1 MITFTYEFTQYNN
14 CIECKKRLG
23 LSIASSR
30 CIYDIEYN
38 NIITFKI
45 KTLFYTKTYK
55 SFDTETYK
63 SRIRDLTKCCGPNL
77 IFYITPIATLHK
89 KLLL

>member
-1 MITFTYEFTQYNN
+1 MITFTYEGTKYNN

-45 KTLFYTKTYK
+45 KTLFDDTK
-55 SFDTETYK
+55 TYK

>member
-1 MITFTYEFTQYNN
+1 MITFTYEFTKYNN

-45 KTLFYTKTYK
+45 KNL
-55 SFDTETYK
+55 FDTITYK

-77 IFYITPIATLHK
+77 IYCITPIATLHK

>member
-1 MITFTYEFTQYNN
+1 MITFTFKFTKYNN

-45 KTLFYTKTYK
+45 KTLFDFDTQTYK
-55 SFDTETYK
+55 SK
-63 SRIRDLTKCCGPNL
+63 IRGLTKCCGPNL
-77 IFYITPIATLHK
+77 MYCITPIATLHK

>member
-1 MITFTYEFTQYNN
+1 MITFTYEFTKYNN

-45 KTLFYTKTYK
+45 KTLF
-55 SFDTETYK
+55 
-63 SRIRDLTKCCGPNL
+63 
-77 IFYITPIATLHK
+77 
-89 KLLL
+89 

>member
-1 MITFTYEFTQYNN
+1 MITFTYECTKYNN

-45 KTLFYTKTYK
+45 KTLFDDTK
-55 SFDTETYK
+55 TYK
-63 SRIRDLTKCCGPNL
+63 SRIRGLTKWCAPNL
-77 IFYITPIATLHK
+77 IYCITPIATLHK